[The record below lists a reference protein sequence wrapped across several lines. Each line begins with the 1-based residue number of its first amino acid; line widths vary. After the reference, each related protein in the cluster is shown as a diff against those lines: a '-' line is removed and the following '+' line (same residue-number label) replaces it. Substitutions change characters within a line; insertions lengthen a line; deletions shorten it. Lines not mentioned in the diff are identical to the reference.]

1 MNSPHLEPL
10 DPAHPTPAADVQ
22 AGSAALLTQQLVTL
36 RDAVNGVRMPL
47 ELPGRQQALDQARQI
62 VAQLDDYILP
72 RIANIDA
79 PLVAVVGG
87 STGAGKSTLVNSL
100 IGRVV
105 SKPGVI
111 RPTTK
116 APVLVHNPDDEA
128 WFSNDRILPG
138 MIRSRVA
145 SQDQRTLQLVP
156 EPTLPSG
163 LAILDAPDIDSI
175 DEVNR
180 RLAAQLLDAADLW
193 VFVTS
198 AARYADAVPW
208 DFLATAG
215 QRGTAVAVVLD
226 RVPPAGMQEIPP
238 DLGRMMSER
247 GLADAPLFAVP
258 ETITDE
264 RGLLPDAAVAP
275 IRTFLATLAAD
286 KQERQRVVMQTLQGA
301 IGSLLDRSQ
310 DVLGA
315 LDAQADVREQLM
327 TDAAKSFAEASRAV
341 AAQSSDGTL
350 LKGEV
355 LARWHDFV
363 GANDLMRQLD
373 QGIGRL
379 RDRIGGFFRAGA
391 QRSEDVTLAAGAG
404 LEALIVEEAAAA
416 TERASQAWLANPA
429 GRQIMVEHPELRD
442 LSQRFNDGSAR
453 VIRDWQADVFELVS
467 AEGQGKRRN
476 ARLAALGVNG
486 AGAAL
491 MLVIFFSTGGI
502 TGLEGGVAVGS
513 AALAQRLLES
523 IFGDEAVRNLTDK
536 AKSSLDARVDGLMAA
551 ELDRFTTTLEQYPF
565 SRDQA
570 DRLRHALADIGQDQ
584 PDAATGLAWRQL
596 QPKAQTMIESSA
608 EPQLPPANPAA
619 LAGGGQLRQ
628 IAHQPDHEIVD
639 AELVEAEP
647 IDGQHPESNSQVE
660 QRGDQ
665 R

>member
-1 MNSPHLEPL
+1 MQSPALDATQQPL
-10 DPAHPTPAADVQ
+10 TAANPAT
-22 AGSAALLTQQLVTL
+22 LLAQQLVVL
-36 RDAVNGVRMPL
+36 RDAITAVRMPL
-47 ELPGRQQALDQARQI
+47 ELPGRQQAVDQARQI
-62 VAQLDDYILP
+62 TAQLDDYILP

-79 PLVAVVGG
+79 PLLAVVGG

-116 APVLVHNPDDEA
+116 APVLVHNPVDEA
-128 WFSNDRILPG
+128 WFADDRILPG
-138 MIRSRVA
+138 MIRSKVA
-145 SQDQRTLQLVP
+145 SQDQRTLQLVA
-156 EPTLPSG
+156 ESTLPTG
-163 LAILDAPDIDSI
+163 LAILDAPDVDSI

-193 VFVTS
+193 LFVTS

-208 DFLATAG
+208 DFLNTAAE
-215 QRGTAVAVVLD
+215 RGTAVAVVLD

-238 DLGRMMSER
+238 DLGRMMTER

-258 ETITDE
+258 ETVTDE

-286 KQERQRVVMQTLQGA
+286 KEERQRVVMQTLQGA
-301 IGSLLDRSQ
+301 IGALLDRSEN
-310 DVLGA
+310 VLAA
-315 LDAQADVREQLM
+315 LDAQADVRDQLM
-327 TDAAKSFAEASRAV
+327 SDAAKSFAEASRSV

-363 GANDLMRQLD
+363 GTNDLMRQLD

-379 RDRIGGFFRAGA
+379 RDRIGSFFRGGA
-391 QRSEDVTLAAGAG
+391 ELSEDVTLAAGAG

-416 TERASQAWLANPA
+416 VERASQAWLANPA
-429 GRQIMVEHPELRD
+429 GRQIMAEHVELRD
-442 LSQRFNDGSAR
+442 ISDRFTDGAAR
-453 VIRDWQADVFELVS
+453 VIRDWQADVFELVA

-536 AKSSLDARVDGLMAA
+536 AKRSLDARVEGLMAA
-551 ELDRFTTTLEQYPF
+551 ELDRFTGTLDQYPS

-570 DRLRHALADIGQDQ
+570 DRLRHALAAVGSDADASRGQITQLMQLPSSNGAEVKLAGQQDIAALEAGQRTGL
-584 PDAATGLAWRQL
+584 PDAA
-596 QPKAQTMIESSA
+596 E
-608 EPQLPPANPAA
+608 
-619 LAGGGQLRQ
+619 GGQILDAE
-628 IAHQPDHEIVD
+628 ILDAEIVAPKIVSPGLGD
-639 AELVEAEP
+639 
-647 IDGQHPESNSQVE
+647 DRQGSGE
-660 QRGDQ
+660 QNRAA